1 MGIIK
6 KRNENVLIQ
15 SIVSFQH
22 RDQRNRQNDAGN
34 TMEKNDAYRLKISF
48 DTDHPRH
55 TNY

>member
-1 MGIIK
+1 MGMIK